1 MTSREKKILTVF
13 IILVLAVGFW
23 YFIYEP
29 TEEEIEDLENTIEIK
44 ESRLNTHIA
53 RAQQVPELEEEVD
66 QLETRLH
73 ELEDEER
80 TIGDLLLLLNN
91 LTTEYNVQMKRFSP
105 QQSDT
110 EIRLDLVIEGSYR
123 NVAEM
128 VYALRHREERI
139 GLYLINMR
147 PVDER
152 SGKVSAEIFCVY
164 YTFEHQ
170 FD

>member
-1 MTSREKKILTVF
+1 MTSREKTLITVCL
-13 IILVLAVGFW
+13 IVLLAVGFW

-29 TEEEIEDLENTIEIK
+29 TQEEIGELEDTIDIK

-53 RAQQVPELEEEVD
+53 RAQQVPELEEDVEF
-66 QLETRLH
+66 LEARLD
-73 ELEDEER
+73 ELEEGER

-91 LTTEYNVQMKRFSP
+91 LSSEYNVQMQKFSP
-105 QQSDT
+105 QQSTT
-110 EIRLDLVIEGSYR
+110 EIRLDLVLEGSYR

-128 VYALRHREERI
+128 LYALRQREERI
-139 GLYLINMR
+139 GLHLMNMR
-147 PVDER
+147 SVDEQ
-152 SGKVSAEIFCVY
+152 SGVVSAELFCVY